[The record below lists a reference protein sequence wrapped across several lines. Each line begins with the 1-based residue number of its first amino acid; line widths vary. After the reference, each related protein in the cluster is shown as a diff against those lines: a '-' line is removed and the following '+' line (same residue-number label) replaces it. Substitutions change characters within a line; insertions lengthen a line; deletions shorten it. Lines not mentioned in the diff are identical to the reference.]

1 MAVLSWTMADSLA
14 KAKDW
19 SMTHTV
25 RKRHED
31 DVGLM
36 TDKELIDNWE
46 AASREEI
53 ENPSSFL
60 RAVIDAMAKRDI
72 SSSPDPRVA

>member
-1 MAVLSWTMADSLA
+1 MVDSLA

-72 SSSPDPRVA
+72 SSSSDPRVA

>member
-36 TDKELIDNWE
+36 TDKELIDCTGVK
-46 AASREEI
+46 A
-53 ENPSSFL
+53 
-60 RAVIDAMAKRDI
+60 
-72 SSSPDPRVA
+72 

>member
-31 DVGLM
+31 DLGLM

-72 SSSPDPRVA
+72 SSSSDPRVA